1 MPSMQ
6 QVNQNQA
13 PKLPKKTKNS
23 HLKRYLKII
32 AVLIIAVWG
41 YTYFTASKVVTIP
54 NDIYA
59 TRNASFFKSI
69 FDYSSNRVIWF
80 DANNPLSR
88 AKKKVLDE
96 LIKENQLDKYYLHRP
111 FLQDSFKVN
120 PTDAM
125 GRFIMD
131 NCATRICIII
141 PSVRKIVQTSEK
153 HLIRDMRKYK
163 DIQIKSKK

>member
-1 MPSMQ
+1 MPSLK
-6 QVNQNQA
+6 QVNQNRT
-13 PKLPKKTKNS
+13 PKLPKKAKNS

-32 AVLIIAVWG
+32 AIVIIAFCG
-41 YTYFTASKVVTIP
+41 YAYFTAAKVVTIP
-54 NDIYA
+54 DDIYA
-59 TRNASFFKSI
+59 TRHASFFKSL

-80 DANNPLSR
+80 DANNPVSR

-96 LIKENQLDKYYLHRP
+96 LIKENQLNKYYIHRP

-131 NCATRICIII
+131 NCATRICLVI